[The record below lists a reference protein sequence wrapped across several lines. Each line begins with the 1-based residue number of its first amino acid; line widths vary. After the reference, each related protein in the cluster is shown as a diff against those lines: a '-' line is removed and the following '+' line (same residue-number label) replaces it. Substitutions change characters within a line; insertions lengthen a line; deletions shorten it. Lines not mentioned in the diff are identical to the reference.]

1 MLSLQHSTLNYNNY
15 DSLQYSTPN
24 YNNYDLHKQ
33 NKDRLSIT
41 GIIYL
46 IHISYSLNILYTN

>member
-1 MLSLQHSTLNYNNY
+1 MSFLLQHSTLNYNNY

-24 YNNYDLHKQ
+24 YNNYDAHKR
-33 NKDRLSIT
+33 NEDRLAIT

-46 IHISYSLNILYTN
+46 IHIYFMV